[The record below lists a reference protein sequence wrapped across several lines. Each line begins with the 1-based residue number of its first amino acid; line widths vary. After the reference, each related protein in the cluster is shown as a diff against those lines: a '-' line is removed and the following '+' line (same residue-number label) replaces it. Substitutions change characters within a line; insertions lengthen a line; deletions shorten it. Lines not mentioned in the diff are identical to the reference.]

1 MAPLPRPK
9 SASIR
14 DVAELAGV
22 SLGSASRVINKVDN
36 VTAKTREKVEKAI
49 AALAYRPN
57 HAAQSLRLR
66 TTRTIGCLLTD
77 VTNPLYAKL
86 FRALEERMRTAG
98 YMMLL
103 ANSLNLAERE
113 IDILSTFQSR
123 GMDGVILAPG
133 NERDRDVLKAI
144 HGIGVPVVLLDRDIK
159 SKTDQVLFDHVPGMH
174 GVVSRLAALGHR
186 RIALI
191 VTQSPNRPMRRRIE
205 GFCSGMQAHDLPVE
219 DEFIVRLPTAMSAAF
234 EAVTALLKRP
244 DRPTA
249 IVAMGTNILNETLNA
264 ISNLD
269 MRIPQ
274 DISVVSIGDPDFA
287 ASYAPAISSLR
298 VDLDAAAKASTEL
311 LLSRLRGLGGGKPRC
326 VMIDCHYIE
335 RQSCGPAPLS
345 TGKPSRRR

>member
-1 MAPLPRPK
+1 M
-9 SASIR
+9 SIR

-36 VTAKTREKVEKAI
+36 VTPKTREKVEQAI

-103 ANSLNLAERE
+103 ANSLNVAERE
-113 IDILSTFQSR
+113 IDILSTFQTR

-133 NERDRDVLKAI
+133 NERDRDVVDAI
-144 HGIGVPVVLLDRDIK
+144 NEMGVPTVLLDRDIE
-159 SKTDQVLFDHVPGMH
+159 SNTDQVLFDHVPGMQ
-174 GVVSRLAALGHR
+174 GVVSRLAAFGHS

-205 GFCSGMQAHDLPVE
+205 GFRKGMLDHGLAVE
-219 DEFIVRLPTAMSAAF
+219 EDFIVRLPTAMSAAF
-234 EAVTALLKRP
+234 EAVTHLLQRS

-264 ISNLD
+264 ISNLNL
-269 MRIPQ
+269 RIPEA
-274 DISVVSIGDPDFA
+274 ISVVSIGDPDFA

-298 VDLDAAAKASTEL
+298 VDLDAAAQAGTEL
-311 LLSRLRGLGGGKPRC
+311 LLSRLRGAGGDKPRR

-335 RQSCGPAPLS
+335 RQSCGPAPS
-345 TGKPSRRR
+345 SAKVRPRGR

>member
-1 MAPLPRPK
+1 MSHVPK
-9 SASIR
+9 PKAVSIR

-22 SLGSASRVINKVDN
+22 SLGSASRVVNKVEN
-36 VTAKTREKVEKAI
+36 VTAKTREKVERAI
-49 AALAYRPN
+49 ALLAYKPN

-86 FRALEERMRTAG
+86 FRALEERMRMAG

-113 IDILSTFQSR
+113 IDILSTFQRR

-133 NERDRDVLKAI
+133 SERNHEVLSAI
-144 HGIGVPVVLLDRDIK
+144 NDLGVPAVILDRDME
-159 SKTDQVLFDHVPGMH
+159 SQTDQVLFDHVPGMH
-174 GVVSRLAALGHR
+174 GVVTRLGALGHR

-205 GFCSGMQAHDLPVE
+205 GFRSGLEVHGLQAND
-219 DEFIVRLPTAMSAAF
+219 DFIVRLPTATSPAF
-234 EAVTALLKRP
+234 EVVTKLLQRP

-264 ISNLD
+264 ISNLHLA
-269 MRIPQ
+269 IPQ

-298 VDLDAAAKASTEL
+298 VDLEAAAQASTEL
-311 LLSRLRGLGGGKPRC
+311 LLSRLRGLSGEPPRQ
-326 VMIDCHYIE
+326 VMIDCLYIE
-335 RQSCGPAPLS
+335 RQSCGPPPTS
-345 TGKPSRRR
+345 TAKPRRLG